1 MKNIK
6 IEIKKIPGFILALFF
21 TCIILGC
28 GRYPAVVNTKRDIKN
43 IPANYYSIIIEHLPL
58 EDYPLLD
65 KFLQT
70 QEITF
75 FSKNAPA
82 SDEKIQALAAIPWDK
97 LRGIF
102 LAGSLEVTDVGLS
115 HLLKIK
121 SLKWLQLSQTGV
133 TDNGIIQALGSLN
146 NINSIDISECRYI
159 TGLGIRKISESSSLT
174 DIGFST
180 ENLSKEE
187 LLSIF
192 KNLNSKV
199 CYIIDR
205 KEIGDLEELHNIATK
220 SGFSIFIRR
229 TKEGPI
235 VRPKLKSDKIPE

>member
-1 MKNIK
+1 MKDIN
-6 IEIKKIPGFILALFF
+6 IEIKKILGFILALFF

-28 GRYPAVVNTKRDIKN
+28 GRYPAVVNSKRDIKN
-43 IPANYYSIIIEHLPL
+43 IPANYYSITIEHLPL
-58 EDYPLLD
+58 EDYPLLN
-65 KFLQT
+65 KFLKT

-75 FSKNAPA
+75 ISKNAPA

-102 LAGSLEVTDVGLS
+102 LAGSLKVTDVGLS

-159 TGLGIRKISESSSLT
+159 TGLGIIKVSESDSIT

-192 KNLNSKV
+192 KNLKGKS
-199 CYIIDR
+199 CYIIDK
-205 KEIGDLEELHNIATK
+205 KETGNSEELYNIANK
-220 SGFSIFIRR
+220 SGFSLFIRR

-235 VRPKLKSDKIPE
+235 VRPNPRSV